1 MSERNMGKSSYSLE
15 EKRLFNFDI
24 PEMPGIETG
33 PKKIN
38 KSEFSQKELE
48 AMCKKP
54 RESAELIRY
63 LIEIIKSL

>member
-1 MSERNMGKSSYSLE
+1 MSERNLSESNYSYDERSI
-15 EKRLFNFDI
+15 FNFDI
-24 PEMPGIETG
+24 PDMPIIK
-33 PKKIN
+33 PRQKKTT
-38 KSEFSQKELE
+38 KSEFNQQELE

>member
-1 MSERNMGKSSYSLE
+1 MSERKMGKPNYSFD
-15 EKRLFNFDI
+15 EKRMFSFEI
-24 PEMPGIETG
+24 PETPGIEPG
-33 PKKIN
+33 PKKTT